1 MTSKLSFSKEQGL
14 SVLTPSLSP
23 QNNHLKIA
31 KNHAKSRYKEK
42 KARKLTICIAT
53 LCEAHTSN
61 PRIVF
66 CADRLVTDIRGLTF
80 ESGVLKILQILPNC
94 LLMNA
99 GDSSRGDVIIKN
111 VFDILSLKKPEEL
124 EKMEFK
130 KIAELIQ
137 EQYLKVRDEAMELEI
152 FKPRKMDR
160 ASFYSN
166 MRAYPDWFS
175 LIIDNEVRNFDFDVA
190 FIIFGFGLNQEQK
203 TSTGFIY
210 QLTGDGELNLMTST
224 GFSIVGIGSY
234 QSLPEITKEPYG
246 PYSSLSDA
254 LVRTYWAKKSA
265 ERMVSVGKETTDLG
279 IMYCEVEG
287 DKLIS
292 KNVLA
297 SEDFKN
303 KLLLDGFEK
312 QKQTIKQMTSE
323 VQKNIDEVF
332 SGKKTINPSASK

>member
-1 MTSKLSFSKEQGL
+1 
-14 SVLTPSLSP
+14 
-23 QNNHLKIA
+23 
-31 KNHAKSRYKEK
+31 
-42 KARKLTICIAT
+42 
-53 LCEAHTSN
+53 
-61 PRIVF
+61 
-66 CADRLVTDIRGLTF
+66 
-80 ESGVLKILQILPNC
+80 
-94 LLMNA
+94 
-99 GDSSRGDVIIKN
+99 
-111 VFDILSLKKPEEL
+111 
-124 EKMEFK
+124 
-130 KIAELIQ
+130 
-137 EQYLKVRDEAMELEI
+137 LEI